1 MSSEN
6 LNNPNPLDIDPEVTK
21 LMGDLDQ
28 AMQSGDWTIE
38 QAEQAVAESEW
49 GKAANETDMVALRDL
64 LNIGREPNVAVAD
77 AGDIIEQELGKVVD
91 EEVREKIATV
101 AEFLL
106 NRLADRGSKG
116 FTDRLAAYRQE
127 AQKKRLES
135 PAWNDKRSARGL
147 GGYRAT
153 RGHYRR
159 AHERRQPQE
168 NQPPEEPQ
176 Q

>member
-1 MSSEN
+1 MPNEN
-6 LNNPNPLDIDPEVTK
+6 LNNPNPLDIDPEVAK

-38 QAEQAVAESEW
+38 QAEQAVAESDW
-49 GKAANETDMVALRDL
+49 GKAANETDMVALRGL
-64 LNIGREPNVAVAD
+64 LNIGREPNAAVAD

-91 EEVREKIATV
+91 EEVREKIAGV
-101 AEFLL
+101 AEFIL

-116 FTDRLAAYRQE
+116 FTDKLAAYRRE

-135 PAWNDKRSARGL
+135 PTWNKRSAGGL
-147 GGYRAT
+147 GGYRT
-153 RGHYRR
+153 SRGQYRR
-159 AHERRQPQE
+159 ALDRRRQQDG
-168 NQPPEEPQ
+168 QPPEEPQ